1 MRDSLKVVL
10 QVSHLVT
17 PFSDRFYQDNKAD
30 SFLIRTLKTKVGK

>member
-17 PFSDRFYQDNKAD
+17 PFSDGFYYIA
-30 SFLIRTLKTKVGK
+30 